1 MLAIEKNL
9 IQNSYYPVTANEH
22 PHYPR
27 LEGDQEVDVCVVGAG
42 LAGLSAAI
50 ELADRGFSV
59 MVLEAETVGWG
70 ASGRNG
76 GQIIAGFACE
86 QSVIEKALGFDAARQ
101 AWEVTLAALDLVRD
115 RIKRFDIKCD
125 LVDGF
130 LGVAVGERKGAALR
144 EWYEDM
150 AKRYQYDID
159 TEWIEPH
166 SLQKWIASPRFHSGY
181 HDRRSG
187 HLHPLNFTLGLARGA
202 ASLGVRICEHSPVRS
217 MSHGEPAVLR
227 TDNGSVKAR
236 FVVLAGNVYLPEVA
250 PKLAPA
256 LARRIMPVGTYI
268 IGTEPIDPSLVSSLI
283 PSRSAVCD
291 SNFVLDYFRF
301 SADHRML
308 FGGRVSYSTMTP
320 ANLKS
325 DMQNRMRLVF
335 PQLAGIKAQYSWGG
349 FVDITM
355 NRAPDFGR
363 SAPNVYYL
371 QGFSGHGVAL
381 TGMAGK
387 LVAEAIAGQAER
399 FDLMARIP
407 HHDFPG
413 GNLLRTPALV
423 LGMLWYRLRDA
434 LG

>member
-1 MLAIEKNL
+1 MLASEQRL
-9 IQNSYYPVTANEH
+9 IQNSYYPTSANAQ

-27 LEGDQEVDVCVVGAG
+27 LEEDAAVDVCVVGAG

-50 ELADRGFSV
+50 ELADRGYSV
-59 MVLEAETVGWG
+59 LVLEAETVGWG

-76 GQIIAGFACE
+76 GQIIAGLACE

-101 AWEVTLAALDLVRD
+101 SWDVTIAALDLVRE

-150 AKRYQYDID
+150 AKRYHYDAD
-159 TEWIEPH
+159 TKWIEPH
-166 SLQKWIASPRFHSGY
+166 ALHEWIDSPRFHSGY

-187 HLHPLNFTLGLARGA
+187 HLHPLNYTLGLARGA
-202 ASLGVRICEHSPVRS
+202 ESLGVRICEHSPVRS
-217 MSHGEPAVLR
+217 MSTGEPTLLR

-268 IGTEPIDPSLVSSLI
+268 IGTEPIDPALQATLI
-283 PSRSAVCD
+283 PSNSAVCD
-291 SNFVLDYFRF
+291 SNFILDYFRF

-320 ANLKS
+320 PNLKE
-325 DMQNRMRLVF
+325 DMQKRMQLVF
-335 PQLAGIKAQYSWGG
+335 PQLTGTKVKYSWGG

-363 SAPNVYYL
+363 YASNVYYL

-387 LVAEAIAGQAER
+387 LVAEAIGGQAER
-399 FDLMARIP
+399 FDLMSRIP